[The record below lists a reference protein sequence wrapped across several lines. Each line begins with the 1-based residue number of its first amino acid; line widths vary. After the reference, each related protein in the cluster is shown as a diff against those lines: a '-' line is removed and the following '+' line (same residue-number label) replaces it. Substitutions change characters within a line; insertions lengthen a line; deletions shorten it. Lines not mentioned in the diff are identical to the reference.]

1 MNWKM
6 ILVPHLPYRNVEKE
20 VFKLFFSLTLRFSLL
35 LLVVT
40 HSFPFNGSLVFATGY
55 TKGRW

>member
-1 MNWKM
+1 MNWKV

-40 HSFPFNGSLVFATGY
+40 HSFPFNG
-55 TKGRW
+55 